1 MSFQQGVSGLNA
13 ASRNLEVI
21 GNNVANAS
29 TVGAKYSRAEFAD
42 IYARTAGGAGGNVG
56 LGVSVSTVAQQFSQ
70 GSISSTSSPLDVAI
84 NGAGFFQLAD
94 QKGAILYSRNGQF
107 QVDRQGFVSNP
118 QGQKL
123 VAIPV
128 TYEVG
133 QIAGKAS
140 PLQLPTAGTAPKQ
153 TSSMKLEINLDS
165 RNEFTFTGATPAV
178 NLSDSKTYN
187 NSTSINIFDAK
198 GQQVSMT
205 YFFQKSGP
213 DSWNIYAAANG
224 EPLNP
229 DGGGVPQP
237 IVQATFPRDGRV
249 PITPSGAIKL
259 NIPGTGTGTP
269 FQTEP
274 FTGVTLDFGHLTQF
288 GAPFGPTALS
298 QDGFPAGR
306 MTGVSIQDD
315 GTVMAS
321 YSSGQSSAIARIEL
335 ANFRNNQGLKP
346 VGGNAWVA
354 SFESG
359 EPVLG
364 TPGGG
369 NLGLLQSNALEDSN
383 VDLTSELVS
392 MMVAQR
398 IYQANAQTIKTQD
411 SVMQTLVSLR

>member
-1 MSFQQGVSGLNA
+1 MSFQQGVAGLNA
-13 ASRNLEVI
+13 ASRNLDVI

-29 TVGAKYSRAEFAD
+29 TIGAKYSRAEFAD
-42 IYARTAGGAGGNVG
+42 IFARTASGGGGNVG

-70 GSISSTSSPLDVAI
+70 GSISSTSNPLDVAI
-84 NGAGFFQLAD
+84 NGAGFFQLED
-94 QKGAILYSRNGQF
+94 QNGATLYSRNGQF
-107 QVDRQGFVSNP
+107 QVDRAGFVSNP
-118 QGQKL
+118 QGQRL

-128 TYEVG
+128 TYQAG

-140 PLQLPTAGTAPKQ
+140 PLQLPTAGTAPKE
-153 TSSMKLEINLDS
+153 TTSMKLEINLDS

-198 GQQVSMT
+198 GQSVAMT
-205 YFFQKSGP
+205 YFFQKSAP
-213 DSWNIYAAANG
+213 DTWNVYAAANG
-224 EPLNP
+224 EPVNP
-229 DGGGVPQP
+229 DGAGVPQP
-237 IVQATFPRDGRV
+237 IVQATFPPNGRV
-249 PITPSGAIKL
+249 PLTPTGPISL
-259 NIPGTGTGTP
+259 DIPGTGKGTP
-269 FQTEP
+269 FETQP
-274 FTGVTLDFGHLTQF
+274 FKAVHLDFGNLTQF

-306 MTGVSIQDD
+306 MTGVSVADD
-315 GTVMAS
+315 GTVIAS
-321 YSSGQSSAIARIEL
+321 YSSGQSSPIAHIEL

-346 VGGNAWVA
+346 LGGNAWVA
-354 SFESG
+354 SYESG

-369 NLGLLQSNALEDSN
+369 NLGLLQANALEESN
-383 VDLTSELVS
+383 VDLTAELVG

-411 SVMQTLVSLR
+411 AVLQTLVSLR

>member
-42 IYARTAGGAGGNVG
+42 IYARTASGAGGNVG

-70 GSISSTSSPLDVAI
+70 GSISSTNSPLDVAI
-84 NGAGFFQLAD
+84 NGAGFFQLQD
-94 QKGAILYSRNGQF
+94 QNGATLYSRNGQF

-123 VAIPV
+123 VAIPM

-140 PLQLPTAGTAPKQ
+140 PLQLPTAGTAPKE
-153 TSSMKLEINLDS
+153 TTLMKLEINLDS

-198 GQQVSMT
+198 GQQVAMT

-229 DGGGVPQP
+229 DGAGVPQP
-237 IVQATFPRDGRV
+237 IVQATFPPNGRV
-249 PITPSGAIKL
+249 PITPTGPIKL
-259 NIPGTGTGTP
+259 DIPGTGTGTP

-274 FTGVTLDFGHLTQF
+274 FTAITLDFGRLTQF

-306 MTGVSIQDD
+306 MTGVAVQDD

-321 YSSGQSSAIARIEL
+321 YSSGQSSAIAHIEL

-346 VGGNAWVA
+346 LGGNAWVA

-383 VDLTSELVS
+383 VDLTSELVN

-411 SVMQTLVSLR
+411 SVMQTLVNLR

>member
-13 ASRNLEVI
+13 ASRNLDVI

-29 TVGAKYSRAEFAD
+29 TVGAKYSRTEFAD
-42 IYARTAGGAGGNVG
+42 IYARTASGSGGNVG

-70 GSISSTSSPLDVAI
+70 GSISATTSPLDVAI
-84 NGAGFFQLAD
+84 NGAGFFQLED
-94 QKGAILYSRNGQF
+94 QNGAMLYSRNGQF
-107 QVDRQGFVSNP
+107 QVNREGYVVNP

-128 TYEVG
+128 TYQQG
-133 QIAGKAS
+133 QIAGKAQ
-140 PLQLPTAGTAPKQ
+140 PLQLPTAGTAPKE
-153 TSSMKLEINLDS
+153 TTAMRLEINLDS

-178 NLSDSKTYN
+178 NLSDTATYN
-187 NSTSINIFDAK
+187 NSTSINVFDAK
-198 GQQVSMT
+198 GQTVSMT

-213 DSWNIYAAANG
+213 NTWNIYAAANG
-224 EPLNP
+224 EPLLP

-237 IVQATFPRDGRV
+237 IVQATFPPDGRV
-249 PITPSGAIKL
+249 PITPTAPLLID
-259 NIPGTGTGTP
+259 IPATGIGTP
-269 FQTEP
+269 FETEA
-274 FTGVTLDFGHLTQF
+274 FTGVKLDFGNLTQY
-288 GAPFGPTALS
+288 GAPFGPTALT
-298 QDGFPAGR
+298 QDGFSAGR
-306 MTGVSIQDD
+306 MTGVSVEDD

-321 YSSGQSSAIARIEL
+321 YSSGQSSAIAHIEL

-346 VGGNAWVA
+346 LGGNAWVA
-354 SFESG
+354 TFESG